1 MNSPNTVHAKT
12 IDQADMRSINRSA
25 VLEYLRLGKTASRT
39 EIAQHLRISLPTAGR
54 IIDELLGSGLVRPT
68 GQKQQQRGRGREL
81 LELNAGE
88 NTVIGIDLGG
98 SHISGAIVDLGGRIL
113 QDFHD
118 STVGGSGEE
127 NFRKLARFLKQIL
140 AQADKHPA
148 RVLGIAIGVPGILDS
163 PTGTVRLAPGLAW
176 DDFPLRQRLERITA
190 LPVILENDVNLA
202 VLGEHW
208 FGAGRG
214 IRDLVMVAIGTGI
227 GAGIILDGKLHRGH
241 SEASGEVGYILPGVQ
256 FLGSQYPGFGALES
270 VASGK
275 GIADQAARTW
285 SRMHAGKEA
294 PGLEAADVF
303 RAAREEQPWAVQ
315 VVAETVDY
323 LSLALANLSACLDPE
338 LIILGGGIAS
348 SAGMLIEPIRRRLTG
363 VIPRLPR
370 IEGSQLNDQAAILGA
385 VVRVFQNYTDYSV
398 VHNG

>member
-1 MNSPNTVHAKT
+1 
-12 IDQADMRSINRSA
+12 
-25 VLEYLRLGKTASRT
+25 
-39 EIAQHLRISLPTAGR
+39 
-54 IIDELLGSGLVRPT
+54 
-68 GQKQQQRGRGREL
+68 
-81 LELNAGE
+81 
-88 NTVIGIDLGG
+88 
-98 SHISGAIVDLGGRIL
+98 
-113 QDFHD
+113 
-118 STVGGSGEE
+118 
-127 NFRKLARFLKQIL
+127 
-140 AQADKHPA
+140 
-148 RVLGIAIGVPGILDS
+148 
-163 PTGTVRLAPGLAW
+163 
-176 DDFPLRQRLERITA
+176 
-190 LPVILENDVNLA
+190 
-202 VLGEHW
+202 
-208 FGAGRG
+208 
-214 IRDLVMVAIGTGI
+214 MVAIGTGI

-285 SRMHAGKEA
+285 SRMHAGKE
-294 PGLEAADVF
+294 PPDLDAADVF
-303 RAAREEQPWAVQ
+303 QAAREEQAWAVQ